1 MYGAIKMSVDQ
12 NKSIVFM
19 ARTPNGHEYKVFS
32 DGTVDGFESGIRV
45 FNYWLPVY
53 QSEQALRKKATKQ
66 SSITDQ

>member
-1 MYGAIKMSVDQ
+1 
-12 NKSIVFM
+12 M